1 MSEQV
6 IIKQK
11 ADLLAR
17 IKQIKA
23 TKAQDTV
30 IKAQKDEY
38 MRELAENIKDAYN
51 EWQSALANFDAA
63 EGKDMVDY
71 YAYRIKASEIRYD
84 YLIRKAK
91 EAQAQ

>member
-1 MSEQV
+1 MSEQA

-11 ADLLAR
+11 ADLLGR
-17 IKQIKA
+17 MKHVKLIKA
-23 TKAQDTV
+23 HETAMQ
-30 IKAQKDEY
+30 AQKDES
-38 MRELAENIKDAYN
+38 MRELAENIKDAYM
-51 EWQSALANFDAA
+51 EWQSALANFEVA

-84 YLIRKAK
+84 YLIKKAK